1 MKQRARE
8 DEMGVTTTS
17 GIPLKTVYTPADIAE
32 LDYEREI
39 GDPGREPYTRGPYP
53 EMYRARPWRI
63 FQLSGYGLPEDERD
77 RIRFLLEHGET
88 GFIMEPDLMTLYG
101 MYDLDSPEV
110 YERREELGMYGAPL
124 LSLREYERALEGIP
138 IEKLYAHPGAATPIC
153 SPYCHACY
161 FSVARNRGIPLRE
174 LRGTGEGDFFLA
186 YLATP
191 MTKLIPPEHGLRLNC
206 DLIEFCVENLP
217 GWVPVSVPGTNAR
230 ESGLNGVQQ
239 IAVTFANNIAYIEEL
254 LRRGRHKID
263 DFAHTLGGVGFC
275 PHMDFFEDI
284 AIMRAA
290 RRMWCGLLKER
301 YGAADPRS
309 TRLRIHVNVEGSTS
323 TRQQPL
329 NNIVRGTVGMM
340 AAALGGV
347 QSAGVTAFDEA
358 ICIPSEQAHIM
369 SVRTQQILQLES
381 GIANVVDPLAGSY
394 FVEHL
399 TNEVETRAWDYLNA
413 IERHGGFIAALKSGW
428 LHRETAREAMAYEQK
443 VNRGEIKVVGVNC
456 ERMEEEPYQVPVFSA
471 RPGEE
476 VYRIISERL
485 EELKRERDPR
495 EAAGAL
501 DNLRRALES
510 EENVMPAMMRA
521 VTAGLTA
528 CEIGNVERAAF
539 GVWEAPL
546 PL

>member
-1 MKQRARE
+1 MTQAKAGE
-8 DEMGVTTTS
+8 EKLITTIS
-17 GIPLKTVYTPADIAE
+17 GIPLKSVYTPADIAAVDYDRE
-32 LDYEREI
+32 L
-39 GDPGREPYTRGPYP
+39 GSPGREPYTRGPYP

-63 FQLSGYGLPEDERD
+63 FQLSGYGLPEDERE
-77 RIRFLLEHGET
+77 RIKFLLDHGET

-161 FSVARNRGIPLRE
+161 FSVAEKRGIPLRS

-191 MTKLIPPEHGLRLNC
+191 MTKLIPPEQGLRLNC

-217 GWVPVSVPGTNAR
+217 GWIPVSVPGTNAR

-239 IAVTFANNIAYIEEL
+239 VAVTFANNIAYIDEL
-254 LRRGRHKID
+254 LRRGKHRID

-290 RRMWCGLLKER
+290 RRLWCKLLKER
-301 YGAADPRS
+301 YGAKDPRS
-309 TRLRIHVNVEGSTS
+309 TRLRIHVNVQGSTS

-381 GIANVVDPLAGSY
+381 GITNVVDPLAGSY

-399 TNEVETRAWDYLNA
+399 TNEVEKRVREYLDA
-413 IERHGGFIAALKSGW
+413 IEDHGGFIAALKSGW
-428 LHRETAREAMAYEQK
+428 LHREVAREAMAYERK
-443 VNRGEIKVVGVNC
+443 VNSGEVKVVGVNC
-456 ERMEEEPYQVPVFSA
+456 EQMAEEPYQVPVFSA

-476 VYRIISERL
+476 VYRVIKQRL
-485 EELKRERDPR
+485 EKLKRERDHVEA
-495 EAAGAL
+495 EAAFQ
-501 DNLRRALES
+501 NLKRVLES
-510 EENVMPAMMRA
+510 EQNVMPAMMRA
-521 VTAGLTA
+521 VKAGLSA
-528 CEIGNVERAAF
+528 CEIGNLEREAL
-539 GVWEAPL
+539 GKWEAPL